1 MAGERVRAP
10 GLKPR
15 ANSDGSRRY
24 YWYAPKEA
32 LALGYESKIV
42 RLAGDDTDAGGR
54 ALIEQ
59 EARRLTADALAW
71 VHQQRTGSARFDGSL
86 GALVRLYQNHEA
98 SPYQELKWNT
108 RRTYDHELKL
118 ISTAFGKRQMAALKI
133 EDFRRWY
140 AEAKKPAKPGGLERV
155 RKAHGII
162 NMLRRIFAFG
172 VTAEVPQC
180 GRLDAILARARFKQP
195 APSREKLTRRQVE
208 AFIPKARE
216 AGRLSLAIG
225 TALQF
230 ESTFRQRDVIG
241 EWTPITEGSVVS
253 GIVLNKR
260 RWTLGI
266 TWGDIRPDWTLEK
279 LTSKN
284 GQFVAHDLKLY
295 PMTLALLMEVPESKR
310 VGPLIIDEVES
321 RPYAEFAY
329 AREWRVIATEAGIPK
344 TVWNMH
350 ARAGGIS
357 EGDEAGAD
365 LDAIGHQSG
374 QTQRATTARYVRGT
388 IEKTRKVANL
398 RNAHVE
404 RGQNGG

>member
-1 MAGERVRAP
+1 M
-10 GLKPR
+10 
-15 ANSDGSRRY
+15 
-24 YWYAPKEA
+24 
-32 LALGYESKIV
+32 ALGYESKIV
-42 RLAGDDTDAGGR
+42 RIAGDDGDVVGR
-54 ALIEQ
+54 ALIAQ
-59 EARRLTADALAW
+59 EAGRLSSDAAAW
-71 VHQQRTGSARFDGSL
+71 LDQQRTGSVRYDGSL
-86 GALVRLYQNHEA
+86 GALVRLYQNHDA
-98 SPYQELKWNT
+98 SPYHELKWNT

-118 ISTAFGKRQMAALKI
+118 ISTAFGKRQLAALKI
-133 EDFRRWY
+133 DDFRRWY
-140 AEAKKPAKPGGLERV
+140 AEAKTPAKPGGVEHV

-180 GRLDAILARARFKQP
+180 NRLDAILARARFKQP
-195 APSREKLTRRQVE
+195 APSREKLTRQQVE
-208 AFIPKARE
+208 AFIPRARA

-241 EWTPITEGSVVS
+241 EWEPIPAGTTPS

-284 GQFVAHDLKLY
+284 GQFVGHDLKLY
-295 PMTLALLMEVPESKR
+295 PMTLALLMEVPEASR
-310 VGPLIIDEVES
+310 IGPLIMDEVEG

-374 QTQRATTARYVRGT
+374 QTLRATTARYVRGT